1 MNYTTASCGHS
12 VPAVGAPGSLA
23 RQRVESRPC
32 VRPRCQSKLP
42 AHFSDDECDAWIYL
56 RDCDVREWTV
66 DLLTR
71 TVADWSGDAPVMF
84 TGLVEFAKVCGWR
97 PTKE

>member
-23 RQRVESRPC
+23 RQRVE
-32 VRPRCQSKLP
+32 
-42 AHFSDDECDAWIYL
+42 
-56 RDCDVREWTV
+56 
-66 DLLTR
+66 
-71 TVADWSGDAPVMF
+71 
-84 TGLVEFAKVCGWR
+84 FAKVCGWR